1 MRVAVVHNDVS
12 RDSAPDAID
21 VLAQAAAVEKALAAL
36 GHAALTFPCSLDL
49 AGARDRLNQMRPDLV
64 FNLVE
69 SLDEHGRLAH
79 LFPALLE
86 AMALPYTGSPAVTL
100 QLTTHKIMAK
110 ELLMASGLRTPAWR
124 GPYPAEPL
132 SLLPTAAARPA
143 NTHGD
148 RWIVKSV
155 WEHASFGM
163 EEDALVS
170 DLSEEEIGTVLRDRA
185 PRLGGSCFAE
195 GYIDGREFNLAVL
208 AGATGPLVL
217 PPAEII
223 FEGYDDHKPRIVGYR
238 AKWAPDSY
246 EYHHTPRRFDFPSAD
261 ESLLGRLKADALD
274 CWRIFGLGGYAR
286 VDFRVDP
293 HGTPWILEVNTNP
306 CLSPDAGF
314 AAALT
319 EAGASFP
326 DAVQKILEDALR
338 FGRRYGMPGTRPRGA

>member
-1 MRVAVVHNDVS
+1 MRVAVVHNDVT

-36 GHAALTFPCSLDL
+36 GHEALTFPCSLDL
-49 AGARDRLNQMRPDLV
+49 AGARDRLNQMRPEIV

-69 SLDEHGRLAH
+69 SLDEHGCLAH

-86 AMALPYTGSPAVTL
+86 AMALHYTGSPAVTL

-110 ELLMASGLRTPAWR
+110 ELLLASGLRTPAWR
-124 GPYPAEPL
+124 GPFPAEPL
-132 SLLPTAAARPA
+132 SLLPAAAVRSA
-143 NTHGD
+143 NTPGD

-170 DLSEEEIGTVLRDRA
+170 DLTEKEIERVLRDRA
-185 PRLGGSCFAE
+185 PHLGGSCFAE
-195 GYIDGREFNLAVL
+195 GYVDGREFNLAVL
-208 AGATGPLVL
+208 AGETGPRVL
-217 PPAEII
+217 PPAEIV
-223 FEGYDDHKPRIVGYR
+223 FDGYDDHKPRIVGYR
-238 AKWAPDSY
+238 AKWEPDSF

-261 ESLLGRLKADALD
+261 EGLLDRLKVDALA

-286 VDFRVDP
+286 VDFRIDP
-293 HGTPWILEVNTNP
+293 HGTPWILEVNANP

-314 AAALT
+314 AAAL
-319 EAGASFP
+319 AQGGVSFP
-326 DAVQKILEDALR
+326 DAVQGILEDAHR
-338 FGRRYGMPGTRPRGA
+338 CGRRRLAKGNRDRGA

>member
-1 MRVAVVHNDVS
+1 MRVAVVHNAVT

-21 VLAQAAAVEKALAAL
+21 VLAQADAVEKALAVL
-36 GHAALTFPCSLDL
+36 GHEALTVPCSLDL
-49 AGARDRLNQMRPDLV
+49 AGARDRLDRVQPDLV

-69 SLDEHGRLAH
+69 ALEDHGRLAH

-110 ELLMASGLRTPAWR
+110 ELLVAFGLRTPAWR

-132 SLLPTAAARPA
+132 SLLPAAAPRPA
-143 NTHGD
+143 NTPGD

-163 EEDALVS
+163 EEDALIA
-170 DLSEEEIGTVLRDRA
+170 DLSQEQIEAVLRDRA

-195 GYIDGREFNLAVL
+195 GYVDGREFNLAVL
-208 AGATGPLVL
+208 AGASGPLVL

-246 EYHHTPRRFDFPSAD
+246 EYHHTPRRFDFPAAD
-261 ESLLGRLKADALD
+261 DGLLRRLKADALE

-293 HGTPWILEVNTNP
+293 QGAPWILEVNTNP

-314 AAALT
+314 AAALK
-319 EAGASFP
+319 EAGLSFSE
-326 DAVQKILEDALR
+326 AVQQILEDALGC
-338 FGRRYGMPGTRPRGA
+338 GRRQGAPGTRHQGA